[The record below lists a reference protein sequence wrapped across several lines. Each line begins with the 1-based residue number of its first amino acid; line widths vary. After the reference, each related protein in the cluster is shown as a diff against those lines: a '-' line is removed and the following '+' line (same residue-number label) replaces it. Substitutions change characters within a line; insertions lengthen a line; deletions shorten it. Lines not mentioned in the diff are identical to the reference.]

1 MRLVKNCAVI
11 QILIASFEVIEP
23 KFKQKPG
30 IVIINMVG
38 FGGFCSRGNRAE
50 EILYLAPG
58 FVKKS

>member
-11 QILIASFEVIEP
+11 QILIARFKVIEP
-23 KFKQKPG
+23 KFKEKPE

-50 EILYLAPG
+50 
-58 FVKKS
+58 